1 MQYAATL
8 TVRVLGTML
17 LTHEYDH
24 KDICVMGYP
33 QEARGLSVDTLTVM
47 LNAGDVI
54 IPSYHLGFQQ

>member
-1 MQYAATL
+1 MQFPATS

-33 QEARGLSVDTLTVM
+33 QEACILFAKSCYIVFD
-47 LNAGDVI
+47 D
-54 IPSYHLGFQQ
+54 